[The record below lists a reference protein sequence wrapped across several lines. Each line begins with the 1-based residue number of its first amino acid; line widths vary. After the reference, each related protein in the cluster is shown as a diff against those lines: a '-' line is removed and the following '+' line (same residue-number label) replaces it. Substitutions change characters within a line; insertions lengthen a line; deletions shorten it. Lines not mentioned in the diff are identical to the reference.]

1 MASPMASIEN
11 LYLGIAILH
20 LGSRA
25 LDDIFFL

>member
-1 MASPMASIEN
+1 MASPMVALEN